1 MYVPP
6 DNRPRVK
13 RAKGRS
19 HYMNLEKTFVKQK
32 NSKRFF
38 AICLTALM
46 LLCTTLPAQEAAQ
59 PMRLS
64 PDEAVELALR
74 NNLSLESSRTSLDT
88 RRRASQYSWNQ
99 FIPNVTVAGV
109 LSRDNEASTSSGITA
124 VAPTGLINNPMI
136 AGSLPPGLPQGAD
149 IYLSVPYSVD
159 VPQWHVVGSLQTS
172 LNISAAMFENM
183 RRLRL
188 DYEGGLL
195 TYEKAKAQL
204 ERDVRK
210 AYHSMLLLQE
220 NIALLRGSFEN
231 AERQVQMAQANYNAG
246 LAPELTLLQARVAR
260 ENMRPVIDQA
270 ENGLKL
276 SMAQFAMFLGLDYN
290 TSFELIPVTE
300 NTGFIPLDVAEMIS
314 RAANGKPDILELRH
328 TILMLQSAR
337 RAQIYALTP
346 SLSLSWN
353 LNSAF
358 IRDPWKDPWFDSS
371 DDWMKSGSFSITMAL
386 RMHSLIPFST
396 DFQGIRNI
404 EDQIRTA
411 NIGLAQMING
421 TEIEIYNTVLALE
434 RARVSAEV
442 QAQTVALAEQAYR
455 LTEQAYRAGLQDYY
469 QVQNAEQSLRQA
481 RVQMLEQQFN
491 YFNGLIDLEY
501 SIGVPFGTLSTRSR

>member
-1 MYVPP
+1 
-6 DNRPRVK
+6 
-13 RAKGRS
+13 
-19 HYMNLEKTFVKQK
+19 MNLKKTCNFRRTEIVKQK
-32 NSKRFF
+32 KPKRFF
-38 AICLTALM
+38 AGGLKCPFCLAALM
-46 LLCTTLPAQEAAQ
+46 LLCATLPAQEGAAQ

-109 LSRDNEASTSSGITA
+109 LSRDNEASTITGMQPIDLSS
-124 VAPTGLINNPMI
+124 LN
-136 AGSLPPGLPQGAD
+136 LPIPPNTVYGV
-149 IYLSVPYSVD
+149 YPYSVD
-159 VPQWHVVGSLQTS
+159 APQWHVVGSLQTS
-172 LNISAAMFENM
+172 LNLSIAMFENM

-195 TYEKAKAQL
+195 TYEKARSQL

-220 NIALLRGSFEN
+220 NIALLRGSFAN

-260 ENMRPVIDQA
+260 ENMRPIIDQA

-290 TSFELIPVTE
+290 TPFELIPVTE
-300 NTGFIPLDVAEMIS
+300 NTDFIPLDVAEMIS
-314 RAANGKPDILELRH
+314 RAANRKPDILELRH
-328 TILMLQSAR
+328 TIMMLQSAR

-358 IRDPWKDPWFDSS
+358 IRDPWKDPWFDSG

-386 RMHSLIPFST
+386 RLHSLIPFST

-404 EDQIRTA
+404 DDQIRTA
-411 NIGLAQMING
+411 NIGLAQLING

-434 RARVSAEV
+434 RARISAEV

-491 YFNGLIDLEY
+491 YINGLIDLEY